1 MITAHARVLTPP
13 PLRSSPHV
21 RAGFVGPIRCGARR
35 WVGMSHLPAPLKTW
49 KRAKRARKQ
58 QEACAKR
65 ATVCIVRDGRGR
77 VIRAR

>member
-1 MITAHARVLTPP
+1 
-13 PLRSSPHV
+13 
-21 RAGFVGPIRCGARR
+21 
-35 WVGMSHLPAPLKTW
+35 MSHLPAPLKTW